1 MGKILVVDDDA
12 QMRQM
17 IVQMLE
23 REGYAVS
30 NASNGRE
37 ALTRYRQSRA
47 DLVILDILMPE
58 MDGIETT
65 MELKREFP
73 QVRILAVSGGRR
85 ALSPQFNLDS
95 ASVLGVN
102 ATLAKP
108 FTREQL
114 LRTVKTVL
122 EPQGG

>member
-1 MGKILVVDDDA
+1 MSKILVVDDDA

-17 IVQMLE
+17 IAQMLE
-23 REGYAVS
+23 REGYTVS
-30 NASNGRE
+30 SACNGRE
-37 ALTRYRQSRA
+37 ALTRYRQGRC
-47 DLVILDILMPE
+47 DLVVLDILMPE

-85 ALSPQFNLDS
+85 ALSPQFNLES
-95 ASVLGVN
+95 ATVLGVN

-114 LRTVKTVL
+114 LRTVRAVL
-122 EPQGG
+122 DSGAA